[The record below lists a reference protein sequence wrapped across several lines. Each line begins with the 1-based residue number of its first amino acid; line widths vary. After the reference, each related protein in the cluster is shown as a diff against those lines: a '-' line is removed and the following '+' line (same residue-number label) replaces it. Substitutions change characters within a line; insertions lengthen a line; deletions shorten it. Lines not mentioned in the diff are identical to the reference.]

1 VPFKDSVFYDGREA
15 MAVRALNIDL
25 ALLTNNVNGQARGL
39 INGDTWLP
47 AGIGENREGG
57 IFYAFREDAV
67 REDAIARPPLGTFD
81 SYLTSWHN
89 ANARGTL
96 GSAGIM
102 NAGQPG
108 RGTANNQT
116 VWDPPVSNPG
126 GLSPKPVDYYADP
139 DRRPYG
145 FRLRNGAVLARG
157 GFNPD
162 DAIFGLSF
170 VSDNPVYIQGDF
182 TCIRR
187 RAASPWRSLP
197 LALPSEQTVFTA
209 TSTGGGDPDPMKT
222 GKTGALPGRRRIF
235 GGPATCW
242 ATR

>member
-1 VPFKDSVFYDGREA
+1 LPHAPANCTAAGPNSNQFDLIRIGNECHRVPFKDSVFYDGREA

-25 ALLTNNVNGQARGL
+25 ALLTNNVNGQNNGL

-47 AGIGENREGG
+47 AGVQEGREGG

-81 SYLTSWHN
+81 SDSDSDSYLTRWRN
-89 ANARGTL
+89 RNARGDL

-108 RGTANNQT
+108 RGTANGQT
-116 VWDPPVSNPG
+116 VWDPPVSDA

-145 FRLRNGAVLARG
+145 FRLRNGAVLARS
-157 GFNPD
+157 GFNPSND
-162 DAIFGLSF
+162 QA
-170 VSDNPVYIQGDF
+170 Y
-182 TCIRR
+182 
-187 RAASPWRSLP
+187 
-197 LALPSEQTVFTA
+197 
-209 TSTGGGDPDPMKT
+209 
-222 GKTGALPGRRRIF
+222 
-235 GGPATCW
+235 
-242 ATR
+242 